1 MKIAVLGGGFTGLT
15 ASYHLAKKGHKIT
28 LLEKEPVLGGLAV
41 GFKEPGWDWYLER
54 AIHHLLNNDNDI
66 ISLADEVGFKGI
78 FWQRSETASLYPLSQ
93 GVRTGGTG
101 SGSPTARSESFR
113 SEHWRGGTRDRTRSH
128 NDNIYRIIPVDTPQ
142 DFLKFPYLPLPDK
155 LRAGAVLAFLQ
166 LSPFFS
172 FYEKQT
178 AEEFL
183 RRKMGN
189 RVWEVFWAD
198 LFRKKFGKYAGNIL
212 ASFIWARIKKRS
224 KKLGYITGGFQTFIN
239 HLEGAINKLGAEIKK
254 DYVVESII
262 RKGKGFAVNDKLF
275 DAVISTLPSPILPKI
290 TSRLLPTKYL
300 SRLNRLKF
308 LHAVSLL
315 LETESPLLE
324 TTYWLNVC
332 APNNKIMGTMQHTN
346 FIDKK
351 HYGGKHLLY
360 VYNFVEFADPLI
372 KMDKKKLVKFYL
384 PELKKINPK
393 FKVSLDKTYV
403 FKGPFSQPIFDK
415 EFLINKPD
423 FETPVKN
430 FYIANLDMTY
440 PYDRGT
446 NYAVKLG
453 KEIANF
459 F

>member
-28 LLEKEPVLGGLAV
+28 LFEKESVLGGLAV
-41 GFKEPGWDWYLER
+41 GFKQASWDWYLER

-66 ISLADEVGFKGI
+66 ISLADEVGFRGI
-78 FWQRSETASLYPLSQ
+78 FWQRSETASLYE
-93 GVRTGGTG
+93 
-101 SGSPTARSESFR
+101 ES
-113 SEHWRGGTRDRTRSH
+113 SNNS
-128 NDNIYRIIPVDTPQ
+128 RIIPVDTPQ
-142 DFLKFPYLPLPDK
+142 DFLKFPYLPLSDK
-155 LRAGAVLAFLQ
+155 LRAGLVLAFLQ
-166 LSPFFS
+166 FSPFLS
-172 FYEKQT
+172 LYEKQT

-239 HLEGAINKLGAEIKK
+239 HLEDEISKLGSKVKK
-254 DYVVESII
+254 DYVVESVN
-262 RKGKGFAVNDKLF
+262 RKGKGFIVNDKLF

-290 TSRLLPTKYL
+290 TPQLFPTKYL

-346 FIDKK
+346 FIDRK
-351 HYGGKHLLY
+351 HYAGKHLLY
-360 VYNFVEFADPLI
+360 VYNFVEFSDPLMR
-372 KMDKKKLVKFYL
+372 MDKKELLEFYL
-384 PELKKINPK
+384 SELKKINPE
-393 FKVSLDKTYV
+393 FKVIPDKTYI
-403 FKGPFSQPIFDK
+403 FKGLFSQPIFDK

-453 KEIANF
+453 KEVANF